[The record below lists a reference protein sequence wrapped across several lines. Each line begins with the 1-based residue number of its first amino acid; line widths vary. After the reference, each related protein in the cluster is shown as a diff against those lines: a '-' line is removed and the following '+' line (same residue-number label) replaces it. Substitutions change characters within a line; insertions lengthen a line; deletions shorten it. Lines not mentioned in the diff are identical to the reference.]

1 MRIPPRIARLR
12 EEDGFTLIEL
22 TIVMAVLTIGI
33 LSLVAAYSSGYVAMK
48 HATRVSSAQLLADS
62 QMERFRAL
70 SYTSIALNT
79 TCGTNCS
86 KDATYTADSAYSST
100 AEVSGCATQDQTCL
114 PTQTKTG
121 PDGNSYRV
129 DTYIDWSCFSGTL
142 STSPSVT
149 CGATSPIP
157 VKLITIV
164 VRQSGTT
171 AVLVREQGTF
181 GSETGS

>member
-1 MRIPPRIARLR
+1 MRMPPRLARLR
-12 EEDGFTLIEL
+12 EEEGFTLIEL

-48 HATRVSSAQLLADS
+48 HATRVTSAQELADS

-79 TCGTNCS
+79 SCGTNCAE
-86 KDATYTADSAYSST
+86 DATYTADAAYSST
-100 AEVSGCATQDQTCL
+100 AQITGCATQDQTCL

-121 PDGNSYRV
+121 PDGNSYRL
-129 DTYIDWSCFSGTL
+129 DTYIAWSCLSGTYSAGSCG
-142 STSPSVT
+142 STN
-149 CGATSPIP
+149 PIP
-157 VKLITIV
+157 VKLITVV

-171 AVLVREQGTF
+171 PILVRQQSTF
-181 GSETGS
+181 TSVTGS

>member
-1 MRIPPRIARLR
+1 MRTPPRIARLR

-48 HATRVSSAQLLADS
+48 HATRVSSAQMLADS

-79 TCGTNCS
+79 TCGANCS
-86 KDATYTADSAYSST
+86 EDATYTADAAYSST
-100 AEVSGCATQDQTCL
+100 AQITGCATQDQTCL
-114 PTQTKTG
+114 PTQTKSG
-121 PDGNSYRV
+121 PDTNSYRV
-129 DTYIDWSCFSGTL
+129 DTYIAWSCLSG
-142 STSPSVT
+142 SYSAGS
-149 CGATSPIP
+149 CGASNPIP
-157 VKLITIV
+157 VKLVTVV

-171 AVLVREQGTF
+171 AVLVRQQSTF
-181 GSETGS
+181 TAETGS

>member
-1 MRIPPRIARLR
+1 MRIPARIARMR
-12 EEDGFTLIEL
+12 GEEGFTLIEL
-22 TIVMAVLTIGI
+22 TIVMALLTIGI

-48 HATRVSSAQLLADS
+48 HATRVSSAQQLADS
-62 QMERFRAL
+62 QMERYRAL

-79 TCGTNCS
+79 TCGAACAQ
-86 KDATYTADSAYSST
+86 DATYTADTAYSST
-100 AEVSGCATQDQTCL
+100 AQVTGCATQDQTCL

-129 DTYIDWSCFSGTL
+129 DTFITWSCLSG
-142 STSPSVT
+142 SYSAGS
-149 CGATSPIP
+149 CGSGNPIP
-157 VKLITIV
+157 LKLITVV

-181 GSETGS
+181 TLETGS